1 MPYAV
6 EKRVAHWVSM
16 GSVIWRAGMVSRVKD
31 MVNDEKLRLL
41 CGKIGWPEEGRVAMM
56 RFR

>member
-1 MPYAV
+1 M
-6 EKRVAHWVSM
+6 AHWVSM

-31 MVNDEKLRLL
+31 MVNDEKLRLI
-41 CGKIGWPEEGRVAMM
+41 CVKIGWPEEGRVAMM